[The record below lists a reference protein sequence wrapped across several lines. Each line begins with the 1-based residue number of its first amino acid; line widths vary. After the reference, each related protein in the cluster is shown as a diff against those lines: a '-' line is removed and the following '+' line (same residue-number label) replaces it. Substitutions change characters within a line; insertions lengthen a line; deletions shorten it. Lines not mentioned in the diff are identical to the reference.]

1 MTIGSGLLVSRS
13 PQQGHMADH
22 VSKYTWH
29 NQMMTCVKRK
39 LAHAMSTH
47 DVNKL
52 RHSGRITSGV
62 SPPRNVKSPEVPKDE
77 VLKSLSVIDLRYP
90 SDTILTIRSRR

>member
-1 MTIGSGLLVSRS
+1 MTVGSGLLVSRS

-39 LAHAMSTH
+39 LAHAMSTR

-52 RHSGRITSGV
+52 RHSRRITSGV
-62 SPPRNVKSPEVPKDE
+62 SPPRNVKSLKVPKDE
-77 VLKSLSVIDLRYP
+77 VSKSLSVINLRYP
-90 SDTILTIRSRR
+90 LDTILTVRSRR